1 MSKRE
6 FVKHLESIL
15 RLLKKEQKFL
25 ERNDGDALLE
35 IIEQKDL
42 YIKGLEKFKGI
53 DLDDEKIMNLIGE
66 IDSLQELNLLL
77 TRQALSF
84 QENFLASLK
93 KAAKNSNTYSNI
105 GNYEKNSSTNIVE
118 KEI

>member
-1 MSKRE
+1 MSKKGLI
-6 FVKHLESIL
+6 KHLESIL
-15 RLLKKEQKFL
+15 KLLKTEQKIL

-35 IIEQKDL
+35 IIEQKES
-42 YIKGLEKFKGI
+42 YIDGLGKFKGI
-53 DLDDEKIMNLIGE
+53 DLEDEKIMNLIEE
-66 IDSLQELNLLL
+66 INSLQELNLLL

-105 GNYEKNSSTNIVE
+105 GNYERNSSTNILE
-118 KEI
+118 REI